1 MIIDT
6 SNAPCGPG
14 FLPGLR
20 LSEGRFAIHREL
32 TAPAAGAVAARSV
45 RPPAPVRDAAGRLR
59 PPKSRPTSAP
69 VAVSESARQASWRS
83 RPAVRARL
91 PVSTPPRVPLS
102 CPRYGAP
109 GPSRLRVFRLRSR
122 PGGCLSES
130 VSPRFPRD
138 PRPRRRAGG
147 QPRSPPPAPFRLRP
161 QIRRDYPLNLSI
173 LLSGGKE
180 TNKDSLSSGE
190 RRGKSPAPNP
200 RPAGGRGKCGVRKTA
215 CPVSVGGL
223 SPSDRGSARGRCEA
237 GNGPRRAGVRSSRSR
252 VVWECSPK
260 RVVNSI

>member
-20 LSEGRFAIHREL
+20 LSEGRFAINRKRL
-32 TAPAAGAVAARSV
+32 ASSAAGASQALVPSSSQVQTVGA
-45 RPPAPVRDAAGRLR
+45 PP
-59 PPKSRPTSAP
+59 SRGCPSDP
-69 VAVSESARQASWRS
+69 H
-83 RPAVRARL
+83 VRARL
-91 PVSTPPRVPLS
+91 PVDFTVSALPALRVRQSGGATELPTKPKQVSLSVSSREPRGPPPR
-102 CPRYGAP
+102 
-109 GPSRLRVFRLRSR
+109 
-122 PGGCLSES
+122 E
-130 VSPRFPRD
+130 
-138 PRPRRRAGG
+138 RRHI
-147 QPRSPPPAPFRLRP
+147 RLRP
-161 QIRRDYPLNLSI
+161 QIRRDNPLNLSI

-200 RPAGGRGKCGVRKTA
+200 RPTGGLGTCGVWKTA
-215 CPVSVGGL
+215 CPASLGGL
-223 SPSDRGSARGRCEA
+223 SPSDRGSTHGRCEA

-252 VVWECSPK
+252 VAWECSPK